1 MNCEVNGLN
10 AKGYRELSDL
20 IKSGDMK
27 AAREFLEGVQVAL
40 VAAARI
46 TLLIMSLDNDNEE
59 EDCQE

>member
-1 MNCEVNGLN
+1 MKCEVNGLN

-27 AAREFLEGVQVAL
+27 AAREFLEGVQEAL
-40 VAAARI
+40 IASAEL
-46 TLLIMSLDNDNEE
+46 TLLIMLLEGN